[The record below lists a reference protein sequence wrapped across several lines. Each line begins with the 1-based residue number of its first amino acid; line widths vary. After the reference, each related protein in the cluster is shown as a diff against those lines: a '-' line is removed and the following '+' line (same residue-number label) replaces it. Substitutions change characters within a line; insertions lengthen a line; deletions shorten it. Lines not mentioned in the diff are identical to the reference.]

1 MAEEKD
7 INALINAK
15 DSFIDDSELALLND
29 FDSIEAAIYRAVMKK
44 VMSMNQKNGKLV
56 FDPANIMTINEINSI
71 VVAAI
76 QSSKYPSNVKSYLR
90 NFDQVRDYNARIQNK
105 VNGITF
111 EELETLINPV
121 QSAMIDKVMQD
132 LTGQGID
139 VEFIRPL
146 TEGIYRNIVSGATIS
161 DLQQSLEQVIKSNP
175 ERLGSFKRY
184 VVRMSRDAMLQYDG
198 QINSRIANEYGL
210 DAYIYVGTI
219 IRDTRPQC
227 IRWLGKKILK
237 KSELDSEIAWAYN
250 YGTGGIPGTT
260 ADNFAIYRGGYNCR
274 HTAVPVKLTASV
286 KKQFGID

>member
-1 MAEEKD
+1 MAKEKD

-15 DSFIDDSELALLND
+15 DSFIDDSELALLEG
-29 FDSIEAAIYRAVMKK
+29 FDSIEAAIYNAVSKK
-44 VMSMNQKNGKLV
+44 IMSMNQKDGKLV
-56 FDPANIMTINEINSI
+56 FDPSNITAINEINSI
-71 VVAAI
+71 VVASI
-76 QSSKYPSNVKSYLR
+76 QSSRYPSNVKSYLR
-90 NFDQVRDYNARIQNK
+90 NFDQVKDYNARIQSK
-105 VNGITF
+105 VNDISYD
-111 EELETLINPV
+111 ELEALINPV
-121 QSAMIDKVMQD
+121 QKAMIDKVMVD

-146 TEGIYRNIVSGATIS
+146 TEGIYRNLVSGATIE
-161 DLQQSLEQVIKSNP
+161 DLQRSISEVIKSNP

-219 IRDTRPQC
+219 IRDSRPQC
-227 IRWLGKKILK
+227 IQWLGKKVLK
-237 KSELDSEIAWAYN
+237 KSELPSLIDAAYN
-250 YGTGGIPGTT
+250 YGSGMIPGTT

-274 HTAVPVKLTASV
+274 HTAVPVKLTAAV